1 MRNTTKTSTFSA
13 EEKSAMKERAAEVKA
28 TAKGADGEAEVLG
41 KIAAMAAEDRTIASK
56 FHHMVREVAPELVP
70 RTWYGMPAYATP
82 GKSGKVICFFQD
94 AGKFK
99 ARYATVGFSD
109 TAALDEGS
117 MWATTFAVLQWSAD
131 NEKRLRALVTTAA
144 DSKRS
149 HSTTDTARGR

>member
-1 MRNTTKTSTFSA
+1 MANTTKPQTFST

-28 TAKGADGEAEVLG
+28 AAKGGDGEAAVLAR
-41 KIAAMAAEDRTIASK
+41 IAAMASDDQALASR
-56 FHHMVREVAPELVP
+56 FHELVREVAPELVP

-109 TAALDEGS
+109 AAALDDGS
-117 MWATTFAVLQWSAD
+117 MWATAFAVKEWTDATV
-131 NEKRLRALVTTAA
+131 ERLRSLVTK
-144 DSKRS
+144 SVVP
-149 HSTTDTARGR
+149 G

>member
-1 MRNTTKTSTFSA
+1 MANSAKPQTFST

-28 TAKGADGEAEVLG
+28 AANGGDGEAAVLT
-41 KIAAMAAEDRTIASK
+41 KIAAMSTDDRALASR
-56 FHHMVREVAPELVP
+56 FHELVREVAPDLVP

-117 MWATTFAVLQWSAD
+117 MWATAFAVKEWTDTTAT
-131 NEKRLRALVTTAA
+131 RLRSLVMKSVA
-144 DSKRS
+144 S
-149 HSTTDTARGR
+149 G